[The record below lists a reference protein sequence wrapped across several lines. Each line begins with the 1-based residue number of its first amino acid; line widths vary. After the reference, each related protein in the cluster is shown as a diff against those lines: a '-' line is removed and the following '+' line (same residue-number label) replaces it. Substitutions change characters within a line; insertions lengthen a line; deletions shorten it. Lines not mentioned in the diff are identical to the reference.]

1 MKLEFELW
9 HLITLVITLIAAYA
23 GLVKLL
29 LWQFAREMR
38 ERIQASSDASSACL
52 QAIQRDSQK
61 WHDLELKF
69 YQLLA
74 DMPVTYVRR
83 EDWARGQGVLE
94 SKLDA
99 IAVEVK
105 NIQIQ
110 GGRK

>member
-1 MKLEFELW
+1 MKVEFELW
-9 HLITLVITLIAAYA
+9 QLIALTTTLSAAYA

-29 LWQFAREMR
+29 LGQVTREMR
-38 ERIQASSDASSACL
+38 ERINASSDASREGLA
-52 QAIQRDSQK
+52 AIQRDSAK
-61 WHDLELKF
+61 WHELELKF

-99 IAVEVK
+99 IAIEVK

-110 GGRK
+110 GGNK